1 MERLRS
7 STHGHGGIFNLHPSV
22 EPTLSEQIYSIDMI
36 LIECARG
43 SDVEAVKPRAPD
55 ESREIPG
62 VMGKGEAEVE
72 SPIWP
77 RICCLTCNFGLQT
90 HLG

>member
-43 SDVEAVKPRAPD
+43 SDVEAVKPRAPT
-55 ESREIPG
+55 SREKFL
-62 VMGKGEAEVE
+62 VLWAKVR
-72 SPIWP
+72 P
-77 RICCLTCNFGLQT
+77 RLNRRFG
-90 HLG
+90 HGYAA